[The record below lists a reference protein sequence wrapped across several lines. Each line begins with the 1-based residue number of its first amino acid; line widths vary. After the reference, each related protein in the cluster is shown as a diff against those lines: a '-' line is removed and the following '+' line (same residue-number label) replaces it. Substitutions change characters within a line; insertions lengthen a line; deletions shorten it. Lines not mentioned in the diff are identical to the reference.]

1 MIVIVVGLYLWNV
14 LIAADRRLDLQ
25 SLELRRSHVD
35 LIWCYKVVFGL
46 VDTDMNAFFKF
57 NTRATTRGHPYK
69 LYKERAATST
79 RSRFFS
85 ERVINAWNSLP
96 TELDFASLK
105 RFRRAIENVDFSTKR
120 F

>member
-1 MIVIVVGLYLWNV
+1 MLHPTILTI
-14 LIAADRRLDLQ
+14 IAPQ
-25 SLELRRSHVD
+25 
-35 LIWCYKVVFGL
+35 L
-46 VDTDMNAFFKF
+46 VDTRINFTRNAQHKI
-57 NTRATTRGHPYK
+57 A
-69 LYKERAATST
+69 L
-79 RSRFFS
+79 FS